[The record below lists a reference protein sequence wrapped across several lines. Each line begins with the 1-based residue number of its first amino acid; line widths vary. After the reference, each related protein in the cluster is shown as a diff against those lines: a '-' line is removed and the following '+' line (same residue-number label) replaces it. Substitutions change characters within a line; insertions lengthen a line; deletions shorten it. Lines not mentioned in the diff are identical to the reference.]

1 MTYGLPWLLACAAL
15 GGLWILAANWR
26 AESTWRAAVRGVL
39 GGLAAL
45 GTAAIGYE
53 VLAALELMPRW
64 EAIAGPALGPAVG
77 FALLVGGVEELAK
90 LAGVVLAAPAAR
102 SPQQRRRAV
111 VRTTASVAAVFALA
125 EAALALPGASWPV
138 ALSRAA
144 LGPVAHALL
153 AAPFAVAL
161 ADATGVSPRRLALRV
176 AIAVALAAA
185 LHAAGDWSIAHPG
198 WGQVGFAAALLAPAL
213 WLFLR
218 ARRARAAVPAREQR
232 A

>member
-1 MTYGLPWLLACAAL
+1 MTHGLPWLLACATL

-26 AESTWRAAVRGVL
+26 AESTWRAALRGLL

-53 VLAALELMPRW
+53 VLTAMELEPRW
-64 EAIAGPALGPAVG
+64 EWISGPALGPAIG
-77 FALLVGGVEELAK
+77 FALLVGGVEEVAK
-90 LAGVVLAAPAAR
+90 LAGVVLAAPVAR
-102 SPQQRRRAV
+102 SPQHRRRAV

-125 EAALALPGASWPV
+125 EAAFALRGASWPV

-153 AAPFAVAL
+153 AAPFAIAL
-161 ADATGVSPRRLALRV
+161 ADATGLSRRRLALRV
-176 AIAVALAAA
+176 GVAVALAAA

-198 WGQVGFAAALLAPAL
+198 WGQVGFAAALLAPAF

-218 ARRARAAVPAREQR
+218 ARRARAAVPAGTRR